1 MLPALFQGT
10 YFLKQFKC
18 LGSPRL
24 QPATTSPPPSVTPA
38 RGCWQAICHTRMV
51 TVSAVM
57 PSLRSR
63 FCTKKKAQMWPM
75 SRRREAGPRR
85 WGCSTPTPPP
95 RTPQLPPLCLVTRI
109 LHTWSWCL
117 WPWGHPSEEGA
128 TAPPEAASVLQAFL
142 ASGVFSRIGRREKN
156 QEKEDRWRKRI
167 AVTDFRVRTASTV
180 EQCFETH

>member
-1 MLPALFQGT
+1 MSGQPETPTCDNIPTSLCHPSQGLLAGHLPHPDGDSVCSDAFPEKPVPHKEKGTDVAHVTEKGGRAPALGLLHP
-10 YFLKQFKC
+10 Y
-18 LGSPRL
+18 
-24 QPATTSPPPSVTPA
+24 
-38 RGCWQAICHTRMV
+38 
-51 TVSAVM
+51 
-57 PSLRSR
+57 
-63 FCTKKKAQMWPM
+63 
-75 SRRREAGPRR
+75 
-85 WGCSTPTPPP
+85 PTP